1 MNKPIIDKKK
11 KKTKTKRGGVFT
23 IHHLAKHYL
32 LQ

>member
-11 KKTKTKRGGVFT
+11 KKKTKRGGVFT
-23 IHHLAKHYL
+23 MHHLAKHYL

>member
-11 KKTKTKRGGVFT
+11 KKTKKGGVFT
-23 IHHLAKHYL
+23 MHHLAKHYL